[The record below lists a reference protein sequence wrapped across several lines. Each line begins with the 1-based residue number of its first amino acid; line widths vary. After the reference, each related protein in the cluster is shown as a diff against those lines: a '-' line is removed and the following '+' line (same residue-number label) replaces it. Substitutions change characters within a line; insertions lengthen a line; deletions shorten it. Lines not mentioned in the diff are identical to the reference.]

1 MKTMISYQEI
11 IQKIKNKEN
20 QYLTSIIEGK
30 DFFPFSI
37 PCDKKESG
45 DYLSDAAL
53 YKELGKKSKNM
64 IGKGYRIITNRDE
77 NPNIKTSTKIKQ
89 IIIDSEDDFLY
100 LIGKEHEGSEF
111 KNTIQKFRSH
121 FDSETVDRYLL
132 KNKKSLFKSDSSF
145 VDNFIELSVFLVSNP
160 SSMMY
165 PREIPVRCDTK
176 FLEKNLT
183 AFKTFISY
191 FRDIDKSAD
200 KWQQLGLVNPEYTV
214 SLRSGDSFIVKTS
227 QSNFRCPILS
237 VEPSILGALEGHFD
251 KVFILENKTTFYTF
265 PLKEKEIAIY
275 CGGFGILILKNIP
288 FLKSSPVYY
297 FGDIDEH
304 GFAIL
309 SKFRELYNDVK
320 SICMDMD
327 TIKEYESNLIEG
339 ESYPGEIEMLVE
351 DEIEAL
357 NYIRDHKING
367 CSSRIEQEKISQSFI
382 EERLQRLD

>member
-1 MKTMISYQEI
+1 MISYQEI

-89 IIIDSEDDFLY
+89 IIIESEDDFLY
-100 LIGKEHEGSEF
+100 LIRKEHEGSEF

-145 VDNFIELSVFLVSNP
+145 VDNSIELSVFLVSNP

-227 QSNFRCPILS
+227 QSSFKCPILS
-237 VEPSILGALEGHFD
+237 VEPSSLGALEGQFD

-265 PLKEKEIAIY
+265 PLKEKELAIY
-275 CGGFGILILKNIP
+275 CGGFGILILKNIS
-288 FLKSSPVYY
+288 FLRSSPVYY

-309 SKFRELYNDVK
+309 SKFRELYNDVR
-320 SICMDMD
+320 SFCMDME

-339 ESYPGEIEMLVE
+339 ESYPGEIQMLVE
-351 DEIEAL
+351 GEIEAL
-357 NYIRDHKING
+357 NYIRDHRING

-382 EERLQRLD
+382 EKRLQRLN